1 MLSVCPFLKL
11 EDAHKDGVTIQC
23 LCKVTPCVFL
33 LFCFQTS
40 VPFSICSEGLKESM
54 ERLQVDYID
63 IFQCHD
69 IEFRNLEQVKQPLST
84 P

>member
-1 MLSVCPFLKL
+1 MKL
-11 EDAHKDGVTIQC
+11 EDAHKDVITR
-23 LCKVTPCVFL
+23 LSLRKVNVFWRL
-33 LFCFQTS
+33 PSSFASKPHFHCHYGT
-40 VPFSICSEGLKESM
+40 EGLNESM

-69 IEFRNLEQVKQPLST
+69 IEFRSLDQVKQLLST

>member
-1 MLSVCPFLKL
+1 MFVCHVKL
-11 EDAHKDGVTIQC
+11 EDAHKDVVTR
-23 LCKVTPCVFL
+23 LSLRKVNVFWRL
-33 LFCFQTS
+33 PSSKPHIRCHYGT
-40 VPFSICSEGLKESM
+40 EGLKESM

-69 IEFRNLEQVKQPLST
+69 IEFRNLDQVKQPLSI